1 MCDGAVSEDA
11 AGGKVIVRDDD
22 KFNIGN
28 GRRAKEFESFSGV
41 SIREKRITE
50 RAKTAG
56 LEREKVEKNEKRKC
70 KFLVPIKTIS
80 GTSQVKEFLYASA
93 VNDAF

>member
-1 MCDGAVSEDA
+1 MCDGAVSDDA
-11 AGGKVIVRDDD
+11 AGGKLIIHDDD
-22 KFNIGN
+22 KFNIGKE
-28 GRRAKEFESFSGV
+28 RSVKEFETFSGV

-56 LEREKVEKNEKRKC
+56 LEREKFEKNEKRKC